1 MNRIL
6 VFTVAFSW
14 LTSAQFPPIPDGLTV
29 IHSQF
34 NDNVTISYKEASQ
47 ARPHFFQ
54 HAYGPSQTFI
64 CETTPGVRSFAGY
77 VHLPPYVLAEHGV
90 ANQSWPINTF
100 FWFFE
105 ARRRDPQNA
114 PLLIWI
120 NGGPGASSSGN
131 AFGNVGPCKVHSDT
145 NSTYLNEWSWNNE
158 ANLMFIDQP
167 VQVGLSYDTLQN
179 ITYNRINGNVTLLND
194 GDPIPEQNNT
204 LAVGTWPST
213 DTYKTSFGSIDA
225 AYALWHF
232 AQAWFQEF
240 PEHEASSVS
249 LSGVSYGGKYGPAI
263 FNFFEEQNQKIRN
276 GTWKIPGEQY
286 VLPLDTL
293 IIDSGCIDLPGSWFS
308 YPEMAVNNTYG
319 IRAVNDTI
327 LEQMLHDLNR
337 EGGCLDQAYQ
347 CGNLSLEFDPF
358 NLRLNESVN
367 RVCND
372 AGRFCDRKVQG
383 PYGNSER
390 SFYDITV
397 PESLSRAPPFT
408 RAYLLRPHVQQALG
422 MRVNWTSGSAW
433 VGEANQRVGDFARP
447 GWIHKLEYRLEK
459 GIKVA
464 FVYGDKDYICNWLGG
479 EAVSLAINSTSTTPF
494 PSSGYED
501 IHTNAS
507 YIGGTVRQY
516 GPLSF
521 SRVYQAGH
529 GIAGL
534 QPETAFRIIER
545 AMAGVDIATGTHPI
559 LPDNADVYQSKGLK
573 DTYSIK
579 NEVLPTE
586 VLQVCYLLDVNATCT
601 DEQKDAIANGTAV
614 IREYMLV
621 DKNSTARFPQIVGSE
636 IELP

>member
-1 MNRIL
+1 MYKIL
-6 VFTVAFSW
+6 AITLACLS
-14 LTSAQFPPIPDGLTV
+14 LTNSQFPPTPEGLTI

-34 NDNVTISYKEASQ
+34 NDNNS
-47 ARPHFFQ
+47 
-54 HAYGPSQTFI
+54 I

-105 ARRRDPQNA
+105 SRRKDPKNA

-120 NGGPGASSSGN
+120 NGGPGAASSGN
-131 AFGNVGPCKVHSDT
+131 AFGNVGPCKVHSDA

-179 ITYNRINGNVTLLND
+179 ITFNRINGNVTLLNK
-194 GDPIPEQNNT
+194 GDAIPDQNTT

-213 DTYKTSFGSIDA
+213 DTYKTSLGSIDA

-249 LSGVSYGGKYGPAI
+249 LSGVSYGGKYAPAI
-263 FNFFEEQNQKIRN
+263 FTFFEEQNERIRN
-276 GTWKIPGEQY
+276 GTWKIPGQQNI
-286 VLPLDTL
+286 LPLDTL

-327 LEQMLHDLNR
+327 LDKMLDDLNR

-347 CGNLSLEFDPF
+347 CGNLSLQYDPF

-367 RVCND
+367 RICND
-372 AGRFCDRKVQG
+372 AGRFCDRRVQG
-383 PYGNSER
+383 PFAYSGK

-397 PESLSRAPPFT
+397 PSDLSRAPPFS
-408 RAYLLRPHVQQALG
+408 RAYLQRPHVQQALG

-433 VGEANQRVGDFARP
+433 VAEANQRVGDFARP
-447 GWIHKLEYRLEK
+447 GWPQKLAYLLEK
-459 GIKVA
+459 GVKVA

-479 EAVSLAINSTSTTPF
+479 EAISLALNWTNSTAFHTA
-494 PSSGYED
+494 GYEN
-501 IHTNAS
+501 ILTNTS
-507 YIGGTVRQY
+507 YIGGTVRQS

-521 SRVYQAGH
+521 SRVYQTGH

-545 AMAGVDIATGTHPI
+545 AMAGRDVATGTRPI
-559 LPDNADVYQSKGLK
+559 YAEDGSTYSSTGLK
-573 DTYSIK
+573 DTYGIK
-579 NEVLPTE
+579 NEFLPTE
-586 VLQVCYLLDVNATCT
+586 VLQVCYVLDVNATCT
-601 DEQKDAIANGTAV
+601 DEQVEQIENGTAV
-614 IREYMLV
+614 IREFMLV
-621 DKNSTARFPQIVGSE
+621 DNNSTARFPQIVGTE
-636 IELP
+636 VP